1 MIFGKGDFLKVI
13 KVLQVKKSSEFKDIA
28 NKLVLIKTGH
38 LYRKGTQIDVNS
50 TDPNNIGIQLFK
62 NENYF
67 QENRLPLFGDKKFDL
82 TKENRSVNYKHVF
95 RVWVRQVYMQNQS
108 EGMIIKQ
115 NDGASSLAPGATVD
129 TDSLTQL
136 QMENIF
142 PEFRARL
149 QLYAQCCN
157 EKGQIVKNFDY
168 YKQYRQA
175 GHKVKG
181 TRGRTMVAKKK

>member
-95 RVWVRQVYMQNQS
+95 RVWVR
-108 EGMIIKQ
+108 
-115 NDGASSLAPGATVD
+115 
-129 TDSLTQL
+129 
-136 QMENIF
+136 
-142 PEFRARL
+142 
-149 QLYAQCCN
+149 
-157 EKGQIVKNFDY
+157 
-168 YKQYRQA
+168 
-175 GHKVKG
+175 
-181 TRGRTMVAKKK
+181 